1 MGVECKITC
10 NKIAY
15 NMSSNKQE
23 SSSQVKQ
30 IYDELIQEYDYHIKI
45 RNQRQLKTEQSA
57 DKDPRCRHR
66 NKEQRVWRSKQQIR
80 K

>member
-1 MGVECKITC
+1 
-10 NKIAY
+10 
-15 NMSSNKQE
+15 MSSNKQE

-66 NKEQRVWRSKQQIR
+66 NKEQRG
-80 K
+80 